1 MITCACGGA
10 PQAGPSPV
18 TAPATA
24 TLAAPPTI
32 VDGVTGQ
39 PVVATIED
47 LMVARGGRGGAQ
59 FSAAEPRA
67 ARDDLRPAISRERLR
82 FSAARAGL
90 SPPDPSARS
99 RDGA

>member
-59 FSAAEPRA
+59 FSAAELEQLAMVYRH
-67 ARDDLRPAISRERLR
+67 RG
-82 FSAARAGL
+82 AGNAW
-90 SPPDPSARS
+90 PDVAP
-99 RDGA
+99 